1 MWFCKY
7 NLRRQGNVILKG
19 DRENENREKE
29 YSVHVL
35 QIFFTIYK
43 TNIRKNLV

>member
-19 DRENENREKE
+19 DRENENREKSIL
-29 YSVHVL
+29 Y
-35 QIFFTIYK
+35 IFFKYSLQSIKQTLGK
-43 TNIRKNLV
+43 T